1 MISLPSS
8 ITTLSLSLSLSL
20 INQPE
25 NQKTLPPAVTMEFY
39 TEGDKWKHPKD
50 ESTSNNY
57 SLKRSI
63 SQKTSASKS
72 PFLRSFSLKSS
83 SFKSPPLSSSSS
95 SPNPI
100 KTSSSSSSSSS
111 SLSRSSSHKCSD
123 FAKKCSGMAKEQRAK
138 FYIMKRCV
146 KMLVFWN
153 NKNGDS

>member
-8 ITTLSLSLSLSL
+8 INSLSLSLSL

-25 NQKTLPPAVTMEFY
+25 NQNTLPPAVTMEFY

-111 SLSRSSSHKCSD
+111 LSRSSSHKCSD